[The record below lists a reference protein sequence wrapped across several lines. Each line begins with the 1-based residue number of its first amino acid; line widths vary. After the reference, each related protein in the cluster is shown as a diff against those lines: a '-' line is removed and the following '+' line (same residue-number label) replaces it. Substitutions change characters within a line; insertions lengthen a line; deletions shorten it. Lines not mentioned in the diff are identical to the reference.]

1 MAEYQRVIQLAG
13 ARNFRDLGGY
23 VNQYGQTVSW
33 GKIYRAADLSLL
45 TQSDRDKLSR
55 LQIKHDVDL
64 RSTSEQERNPDRL
77 WSGAKLT
84 KNPIYPEQGNTPALF
99 GMPSIWWRKVHH
111 IPEAANG
118 FAQIY
123 QNVILNK
130 HAKQAFATTFKILLQ
145 NEPTLFHCSAGKDR
159 TGMTAAL
166 VLLALEVP
174 EETIIADYLLTN
186 ELFGF
191 GTGNVPEDEAEIER
205 LVSRMNLQTG
215 EAEVMQTVI
224 ETINVGYGGIANYW
238 QDALGL
244 KLDQL
249 QKLRKLYLVDDD

>member
-145 NEPTLFHCSAGKDR
+145 NEPTVFHCSAGKDR

-166 VLLALEVP
+166 ILLALEVP

-186 ELFGF
+186 QLFDFEGSDQ
-191 GTGNVPEDEAEIER
+191 NVDESAIEQM
-205 LVSRMNLQTG
+205 VSSMNLQTG
-215 EAEVMQTVI
+215 EAEVMKTVLD
-224 ETINVGYGGIANYW
+224 TINIGYGGIEKYW
-238 QDALGL
+238 VKALGL
-244 KLDQL
+244 KLEQL
-249 QKLRKLYLVDDD
+249 EKFREMFLE